1 MTSVEELQRRKR
13 IFGELPTV
21 EDVIQP
27 PEERDGDTEEVEVH
41 DDIEIVAK
49 IKQRISIESGDV
61 VEVESDDEEDVEDD
75 PFPMIALTNA
85 IAMCEKLEKASIM
98 LGYADGDIGLTLP
111 QELRHFQ
118 GFLRQMES
126 RNAKQVTLTQL
137 WRK

>member
-1 MTSVEELQRRKR
+1 M
-13 IFGELPTV
+13 

-27 PEERDGDTEEVEVH
+27 PEERDGDTKEVEVH
-41 DDIEIVAK
+41 DDVEIVAK
-49 IKQRISIESGDV
+49 IKQRVSIESREV

-75 PFPMIALTNA
+75 PFPMIALTDA
-85 IAMCEKLEKASIM
+85 IVMCEKLEQASIM

-111 QELRHFQ
+111 QELCHFR